1 MLCMSL
7 LCRSRFWET
16 SSLCCHS
23 KGGWQISWAGE
34 SGRIA
39 SAVSVFR
46 LAELGVC
53 LVDLTTWKADW
64 AFWEKLSYMPSLV

>member
-1 MLCMSL
+1 M
-7 LCRSRFWET
+7 
-16 SSLCCHS
+16 
-23 KGGWQISWAGE
+23 
-34 SGRIA
+34 A

-64 AFWEKLSYMPSLV
+64 AFLGKLSDMPALV